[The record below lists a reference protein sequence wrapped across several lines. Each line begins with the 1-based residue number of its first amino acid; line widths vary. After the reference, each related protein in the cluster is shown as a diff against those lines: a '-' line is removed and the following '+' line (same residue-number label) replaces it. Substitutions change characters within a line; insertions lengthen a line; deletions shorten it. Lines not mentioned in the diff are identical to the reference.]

1 MSEWQNVKIKDVL
14 DKIIGG
20 GTPSMEIPTYWGG
33 NIFWCS
39 VKDMPVDRFKLSVT
53 KDKITPEGLNN
64 SSTNLI
70 PKNTVIIST
79 RMGLGKAFINEV
91 DMAINQDL
99 KALIPNSKINNKYL
113 LWTIIFYKNY
123 IEMLGNGSTVRGIRL
138 ETLKNIKIKLP
149 PLLTQQKIVKILS
162 NYEDLIENNLKY
174 IKLLE
179 ESAQLKYEEWFLR
192 FRINGKKLNID
203 QTSGLPLDWKKI
215 KVKDYVSIIS
225 KGPSLNYNLGTSKGV
240 EVINQSCIRN
250 SEIEIEKVLTAKELD
265 DNKKSAYLKIN
276 DILINSMGQGT
287 LGRVSKNVSVDTKM
301 IIHNCITFLRAKDK
315 YSQFMLFYFISSHQK
330 YFETIAHGSTG
341 QSTLNKD
348 LISNLMITLPDN
360 KTINSFDLFVA
371 PIWSKVGILK
381 KQNQLL
387 KDARDVLLPYLLTD
401 VIDIKKMDIAI

>member
-1 MSEWQNVKIKDVL
+1 MSEWQEAKIGDVL

-20 GTPSMEIPTYWGG
+20 GTPSMGIPTYWGG
-33 NIFWCS
+33 DTFWCS
-39 VKDMPVDRFKLSVT
+39 VKDMPTDRFKLSET
-53 KDKITPEGLNN
+53 KDKITLEGLNN

-113 LWTIIFYKNY
+113 LWTIILYKDY
-123 IEMLGNGSTVRGIRL
+123 LEMLGNGSTVRGIRL

-149 PLLTQQKIVKILS
+149 PLLVQQKIAKILS

-179 ESAQLKYEEWFLR
+179 EAAQLLYEEWFLR
-192 FRINGKKLNID
+192 FKINDKKLDID
-203 QTSGLPLDWKKI
+203 QTSGLPFYWKKI
-215 KVKDYVSIIS
+215 KVKDYVAIIS

-240 EVINQSCIRN
+240 EVLNQSCIRN
-250 SEIEIEKVLTAKELD
+250 SEIELEKVLIAKELN

-276 DILINSMGQGT
+276 DILVNSMGQGT
-287 LGRVSKNVSVDTKM
+287 LGRVSKNVSVDKKM

-315 YSQFMLFYFISSHQK
+315 YSQFMLFYFISLHQK
-330 YFETIAHGSTG
+330 YFEIVAHGSTG

-348 LISNLMITLPDN
+348 LISNLMITIPDD
-360 KTINSFDLFVA
+360 KTIKRFDSVVA

-387 KDARDVLLPYLLTD
+387 KEARDMLLPYLLTD
-401 VIDIKKMDIAI
+401 LIDIKKMDISI